1 MKVIALLFT
10 LSKFLLIGKGHFMH
24 KMCITKYISKKKQKQ
39 KNPKPPTLHYNATLK
54 HLLCQRLLHMSC
66 LPKNTCESG
75 EKRGRKKI
83 QVSVYVSN
91 FSDRVIFSHLMS
103 DSVLSFENEVVTT
116 GVPLL
121 AK

>member
-10 LSKFLLIGKGHFMH
+10 LSNLLLIGKGHFMH

-39 KNPKPPTLHYNATLK
+39 KTPNHP
-54 HLLCQRLLHMSC
+54 LCTIMQHSNICSAKGCCTCLVYQRTHV
-66 LPKNTCESG
+66 KAARRG
-75 EKRGRKKI
+75 EERKSKF
-83 QVSVYVSN
+83 QSVSN

-103 DSVLSFENEVVTT
+103 DSELSFENDVVTT